1 VVGRTVS
8 EVGQRPILPYHGDA
22 TSIYVSN
29 YLLRVRVFLSY
40 LTVLFFHR
48 LLLWIKLLRIKNMF
62 FVRVTYDIIT
72 VYYCIFRRVD
82 RKFINYL
89 PTFINRIE
97 SLCRTDLG
105 SAEPLEHLAHY
116 SVDDKFAAIDL
127 DTNTTRIELD
137 SLFLFIHLYNLL

>member
-8 EVGQRPILPYHGDA
+8 EVGQRPTVPYHGDT
-22 TSIYVSN
+22 TSIYFSSYV
-29 YLLRVRVFLSY
+29 LRARVFLPY
-40 LTVLFFHR
+40 LTVLFFHT
-48 LLLWIKLLRIKNMF
+48 LLLWIKLLRIKNVF
-62 FVRVTYDIIT
+62 FVRVTYNIIT

-105 SAEPLEHLAHY
+105 SAELLEYLAHY